1 MDLIIVLTVLAI
13 TAAGGIFAY
22 FTRRPKP
29 RKNKDSL
36 YTDALNAMVRGDSDD
51 AMRLL
56 RNVVRQDTD
65 HLDAYLQLG
74 DILREEGNPQQ
85 AIKVHHSLTVRP
97 GLSDNFRV
105 NIHKSLAQDYIAV
118 HEPVQAQ
125 KEAEMILNIDKR
137 DVWAIEFLLDLAE
150 KNKNWGRAAQL
161 VKTLEKVKN
170 EADVTRLARFKV

>member
-13 TAAGGIFAY
+13 TAAGSIFAY

-29 RKNKDSL
+29 SKNTDSL
-36 YTDALNAMVRGDSDD
+36 YTDALNAMVRGDSNG

-56 RNVVRQDTD
+56 RDVVRQDTN

-97 GLSDNFRV
+97 GLSESLRMH
-105 NIHKSLAQDYIAV
+105 IHKSLAQDYIAV
-118 HEPVQAQ
+118 REPIQAR
-125 KEAEMILNIDKR
+125 KEA
-137 DVWAIEFLLDLAE
+137 A
-150 KNKNWGRAAQL
+150 
-161 VKTLEKVKN
+161 
-170 EADVTRLARFKV
+170 

>member
-1 MDLIIVLTVLAI
+1 MDLIIVLIVLAI

-22 FTRRPKP
+22 FKRRPKP
-29 RKNKDSL
+29 RKNTDSL
-36 YTDALNAMVRGDSDD
+36 YTDALNAMVRGDSDG

-97 GLSDNFRV
+97 GLSENFRMH
-105 NIHKSLAQDYIAV
+105 IHKSLAQDYIAV

-125 KEAEMILNIDKR
+125 KAVSYTHL
-137 DVWAIEFLLDLAE
+137 
-150 KNKNWGRAAQL
+150 
-161 VKTLEKVKN
+161 TLPTK
-170 EADVTRLARFKV
+170 A

>member
-22 FTRRPKP
+22 FNRRPKP

-74 DILREEGNPQQ
+74 DILREEGNPL
-85 AIKVHHSLTVRP
+85 SL
-97 GLSDNFRV
+97 
-105 NIHKSLAQDYIAV
+105 IHI
-118 HEPVQAQ
+118 
-125 KEAEMILNIDKR
+125 
-137 DVWAIEFLLDLAE
+137 
-150 KNKNWGRAAQL
+150 
-161 VKTLEKVKN
+161 
-170 EADVTRLARFKV
+170 